1 MAKARIRKV
10 FVLCIKNGDCDDVE
24 KGKVYSVLPNA
35 KAKREGYLRIIDESG
50 EDYLYPASYFITVD
64 LPAEARAA
72 LSAAS

>member
-10 FVLCIKNGDCDDVE
+10 FVLCVKNRDCDDLE

-35 KAKREGYLRIIDESG
+35 RAKREGYLRIIDESG